1 MVLLPRAVG
10 MGVGSWW
17 EGSQN
22 SSVEMWKAGPF
33 LGSPSLPVNLLPVNL
48 LPVNQG
54 GGFASPRPLPSDL
67 QIFCL

>member
-1 MVLLPRAVG
+1 MVLFPRAVG
-10 MGVGSWW
+10 VGVGSWW

-33 LGSPSLPVNLLPVNL
+33 SGSPSLPVNL

>member
-10 MGVGSWW
+10 VGVGSWW
-17 EGSQN
+17 EGSQEFIRGD
-22 SSVEMWKAGPF
+22 VEAGPF
-33 LGSPSLPVNLLPVNL
+33 SGLPSLPVNL